1 LPGISFIAFKCRQI
15 NRITPTFHEESMVSG
30 FQKVVNE
37 KPPVDIRIR
46 LEAFAF
52 SET

>member
-1 LPGISFIAFKCRQI
+1 
-15 NRITPTFHEESMVSG
+15 MVFG

-37 KPPVDIRIR
+37 KPPVEIYIR